1 MTDRRPR
8 VFTIPASVPFLP
20 TLVTAL
26 AEGTRGFPQAADPLA
41 LAATTIYLPT
51 RRACRLIRDVFL
63 DALQTQSAIL
73 PRFVPIGDID
83 EDEIAFAQSAAG
95 PLAAQALDLPDAI
108 EGQERNLQLSRL
120 ILGWAS
126 AIAPEEGAPLV
137 AGNPASALALAGEL
151 ARLLDDMTT
160 RKVDWAML
168 DGLVPDHLDVYWQ
181 LTLRFLKIAREYWPA
196 YLAEQQKIEPAERR
210 DRLIGAEIERL
221 KRGTSGPVI
230 AAGST
235 ASMPSTAMLLDT
247 IARLPHGAVVL
258 PGLDTDLDE
267 ASWQLI
273 AGGDGEAEHPVAG
286 HPQFGMAGLLKRLGM
301 RRADVGV
308 LAEPKVHGRELF
320 VSEALRP
327 AAATERWQDR
337 LHDQAFQ
344 AHADAAIA
352 SLSVIEA
359 AHAEDE
365 ALAIA
370 AALREAIDDGSPE
383 SATRSAALITPDRAL
398 ARRVL
403 AALER
408 WKVPVDDSGGDPLTA
423 TPAGIFARLAA
434 EAALGGVEPVAL
446 LALLKHPFC
455 RFSADRVHLL
465 ERAILR
471 GPSLQAGS
479 AGLAGALTRL
489 QRDKDTLHRSDPRQ
503 SLTESDFADSTTL
516 IAEISEALAPLEK
529 LQPRKLSLRELAGR
543 HRQVVSAL
551 MQADPAPLAGLAGQ
565 DSIILTNL
573 FDVLAESGAG
583 TSLMIAPADYAEM
596 FRGIAQARTV
606 RRPGAPGARVR
617 IYGPLEAR
625 LQHADRVVLG
635 GLVEGVWPPET
646 RSDPWLSRPM
656 RRQLGLDLP
665 ERRIG
670 LSAHDFAQA
679 LGAPEIFITRAAK
692 IEGAP
697 SVASRFLQR
706 LAALAGEQRW
716 GKAIARGAQ
725 YLHWARAL
733 DLPEEVK
740 PATQPQPRPPREARP
755 RALSVTEIEHWLR
768 DPYTIYARHVLKLN
782 RLDPVGLAIGAA
794 ERGTA
799 IHGAIGDYT
808 KKFATALPADPLGEL
823 LALGKIHFAGFGDD
837 PQARAFWWPRFESI
851 ARWFV
856 AWDRVRRERI
866 AASFAEL
873 RGVLSIKAGAAPFQL
888 SAVADRIEKLTDGRF
903 AILDYKTGN
912 VPSDKQVRIGVAPQM
927 TLEGAILRG
936 GGFPGIAAGGSLAEL
951 TYVKLKGGDEGGE
964 ARPVKLDQQTPDGAA
979 DHALARLAALIL
991 RFDDPNEPYR
1001 SLVLPMWKNRYGT
1014 YDDLARVKEWSA
1026 TGGLTGEAGE

>member
-1 MTDRRPR
+1 MADRTPH

-20 TLVTAL
+20 MLVTAL
-26 AEGTRGFPQAADPLA
+26 AEGTRGFPRAADPLA

-63 DALQTQSAIL
+63 DVLQTQSAIL

-137 AGNPASALALAGEL
+137 AGNPASALALAEEL

-181 LTLRFLKIAREYWPA
+181 LTLRFLKIAREHWPA

-210 DRLIGAEIERL
+210 DRLIAAEIERL
-221 KRGTSGPVI
+221 TRGADGPVI

-235 ASMPSTAMLLDT
+235 ASMPSTAMLLET
-247 IARLPHGAVVL
+247 IARLPQGAVVL

-273 AGGDGEAEHPVAG
+273 AGGGATEHPVAG

-301 RRADVGV
+301 RRADVGL
-308 LAEPKVHGRELF
+308 LAEPKPHGRELF

-327 AAATERWQDR
+327 AAATERWQER
-337 LHDQAFQ
+337 LRDQAFQ
-344 AHADAAIA
+344 AHAGAAVS

-423 TPAGIFARLAA
+423 TPSGIFARLAA
-434 EAALGGVEPVAL
+434 ETALGGVEPVAL
-446 LALLKHPFC
+446 LALLKHPLC
-455 RFSADRVHLL
+455 RVSADRVHLL
-465 ERAILR
+465 ECAILR
-471 GPSLQAGS
+471 RPSLQAGS
-479 AGLAGALTRL
+479 AGLAGALAQL
-489 QRDKDTLHRSDPRQ
+489 QREKDTLHRSDPRR
-503 SLTESDFADSTTL
+503 SLTESDFADIAAL
-516 IAEISEALAPLEK
+516 IADISEALAPLEK
-529 LQPRKLSLRELAGR
+529 LPPRKLSLRELAAR
-543 HRQVVSAL
+543 HRQMVSAL
-551 MQADPAPLAGLAGQ
+551 MQTDPARLAGIAGQ
-565 DSIILTNL
+565 DSIVLTTL
-573 FDVLAESGAG
+573 FDQLAESGGGAA
-583 TSLMIAPADYAEM
+583 LMVAPADYAEL

-706 LAALAGEQRW
+706 LAALAGEERW
-716 GKAIARGAQ
+716 SEAIARGAR
-725 YLHWARAL
+725 YLQWARAL

-740 PATQPQPRPPREARP
+740 PVTQPQPRPPREARP

-768 DPYTIYARHVLKLN
+768 DPYTIYARHILKLN

-808 KKFATALPADPLGEL
+808 KKFASALPADPLGEL
-823 LALGKIHFAGFGDD
+823 LALGKIHFAGFGDE

-856 AWDRVRRERI
+856 AWDRARRENI
-866 AASFAEL
+866 AATFAEL
-873 RGVLSIKAGAAPFQL
+873 RGALSIKTGAAPFQL
-888 SAVADRIEKLTDGRF
+888 SAIADRIEKFVDGRF
-903 AILDYKTGN
+903 AILDYKTGI

-936 GGFPGIAAGGSLAEL
+936 GGFPGIAAGGSLTEL

-964 ARPVKLDQQTPDGAA
+964 AKPVKLDQQTPDIAA
-979 DHALARLAALIL
+979 DHALARLTALIV
-991 RFDDPNEPYR
+991 RFDDPDEPYR

-1026 TGGLTGEAGE
+1026 TGGLTEEVGE